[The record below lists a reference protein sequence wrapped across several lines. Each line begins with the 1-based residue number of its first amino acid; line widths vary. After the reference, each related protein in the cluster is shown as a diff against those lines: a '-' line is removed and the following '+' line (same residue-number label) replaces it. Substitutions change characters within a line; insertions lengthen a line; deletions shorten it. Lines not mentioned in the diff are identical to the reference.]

1 LLPGCDSR
9 TDSPPQTRLD
19 ATASCAV
26 RRSITPTS
34 RDATACSIYSNDGDS
49 VRQAAMMQLRVAV
62 MGGGSWGTTIAS
74 MMSRNT
80 PTVLWARDAAT
91 VGEVN
96 ERHTN
101 HRYLPDAR
109 LSARLTATADLGEAV
124 RDADVIVM
132 GVPSQTFRATAI
144 DVARHI
150 RPWVPVISLAKG
162 LEAGTQARM
171 TQIIAELLP
180 GHPPGVLTGP
190 NLARE
195 IMAGDAAASVLAMDD
210 DTIVRR
216 LKELFRSG
224 LFRVYTNT
232 DVVGCELGGVLKNVV
247 AIAAGMGDGLGA
259 GDNTRAAVI
268 TRGLAEITRLGTALG
283 GRPETFAGL
292 AGMGDLVATCTS
304 IHSRNRFVGEQ
315 LGKGLRLDEI
325 VRKMHMVA
333 EGVKSVPA
341 VIALADAH
349 GVEMPIAREVYRVVH
364 EGGTPRQAFR
374 GLIRRESGDESEP
387 G

>member
-1 LLPGCDSR
+1 
-9 TDSPPQTRLD
+9 
-19 ATASCAV
+19 
-26 RRSITPTS
+26 
-34 RDATACSIYSNDGDS
+34 
-49 VRQAAMMQLRVAV
+49 MQLRVAV

-74 MMSRNT
+74 LLSRNT
-80 PTVLWARDAAT
+80 PTLLWARDVRAVEEINT
-91 VGEVN
+91 E
-96 ERHTN
+96 HTN
-101 HRYLPDAR
+101 TRYLGDAR
-109 LSARLTATADLGEAV
+109 LSARLTATADLDEAV
-124 RDADVIVM
+124 GNADVIVM
-132 GVPSQTFRATAI
+132 GVPAQTFRATLK
-144 DVARHI
+144 DVGRAI

-162 LEAGTQARM
+162 LEAGTNARM
-171 TQIIAELLP
+171 TQIITEVLP

-210 DTIVRR
+210 ETIVRR
-216 LKELFRSG
+216 LQLLFRSG

-232 DVVGCELGGVLKNVV
+232 DVIGCELGGVLKNIV

-268 TRGLAEITRLGTALG
+268 TRGLAELSRLGMALG
-283 GRPETFAGL
+283 GKAETFAGL

-304 IHSRNRFVGEQ
+304 VHSRNRFVGEQ
-315 LGKGLRLDEI
+315 LGKGLSLDAI
-325 VRKMHMVA
+325 VKQMHMVA

-341 VIALADAH
+341 VIALAKAH
-349 GVEMPIAREVYRVVH
+349 GVDMPIAQEVYRVVH

-374 GLIRRESGDESEP
+374 GLLRRESGAESDP

>member
-1 LLPGCDSR
+1 MRDSGG
-9 TDSPPQTRLD
+9 
-19 ATASCAV
+19 A
-26 RRSITPTS
+26 
-34 RDATACSIYSNDGDS
+34 
-49 VRQAAMMQLRVAV
+49 MQLRVAV

-74 MMSRNT
+74 MVSRNM

-91 VGEVN
+91 VAEIN
-96 ERHTN
+96 EKHTN
-101 HRYLPDAR
+101 QRYLGEAR
-109 LSARLTATADLGEAV
+109 LSARLSATTDLEDAV
-124 RDADVIVM
+124 CHADVIVM
-132 GVPSQTFRATAI
+132 GIPSQNFRATLTE
-144 DVARHI
+144 VGRHI
-150 RPWVPVISLAKG
+150 RPWVPVISLTKG
-162 LEAGTQARM
+162 LEAGSQARM
-171 TQIIAELLP
+171 TEIITEVLP

-195 IMAGDAAASVLAMDD
+195 ILAGDAAASVLAMDD

-216 LKELFRSG
+216 LKGLFRSG

-232 DVVGCELGGVLKNVV
+232 DVIGCELGGVLKNVV

-304 IHSRNRFVGEQ
+304 PHSRNRFVGEQ
-315 LGKGLRLDEI
+315 LGKGLSLDEI
-325 VRKMHMVA
+325 IKKMHMVA

-374 GLIRRESGDESEP
+374 GLIRRQSGDESEP

>member
-1 LLPGCDSR
+1 
-9 TDSPPQTRLD
+9 
-19 ATASCAV
+19 
-26 RRSITPTS
+26 
-34 RDATACSIYSNDGDS
+34 
-49 VRQAAMMQLRVAV
+49 

-74 MMSRNT
+74 MVSRNT
-80 PTVLWARDAAT
+80 PTVLWARDPAT
-91 VGEVN
+91 VAEIN
-96 ERHTN
+96 DKHTN
-101 HRYLPDAR
+101 HRYLGDAR
-109 LSARLTATADLGEAV
+109 LSARLSATADLAEAV
-124 RDADVIVM
+124 RGADVIVM
-132 GVPSQTFRATAI
+132 GIPSHNFRATLA
-144 DVARHI
+144 DVGKHI
-150 RPWVPVISLAKG
+150 RPWVPVISLTKG

-171 TQIIAELLP
+171 TQIITEVLP

-195 IMAGDAAASVLAMDD
+195 IMAGNAAASVLAMDD

-232 DVVGCELGGVLKNVV
+232 DVVGCEFGGVLKNVV

-304 IHSRNRFVGEQ
+304 VHSRNRFVGEQ
-315 LGKGLRLDEI
+315 LGKGLSLDEI

-341 VIALADAH
+341 VIALADSH

-374 GLIRRESGDESEP
+374 GLIRRQSGDESEP